1 MNDENLIPANERS
14 ESERRAIAQAGGR
27 ASGRARRIKSRGRQL
42 IRDLL
47 ALKCQDPQIVDTLCR
62 EYGINSA
69 DLTNEVAMTLRQVQ
83 KATRKADT
91 NAYNS
96 VLRAAGIADEVAPSG
111 PSVGLQIIVNSPEA
125 AEGLR
130 KAIATGAQPAAP
142 ENEQD

>member
-1 MNDENLIPANERS
+1 MNEQNLIPTNQRS
-14 ESERRAIAQAGGR
+14 EDEARALGRKGGI
-27 ASGRARRIKSRGRQL
+27 ASGKARRIKSRGRKL
-42 IRDLL
+42 IQDLL
-47 ALKCQDPQIVDTLCR
+47 ALRCQDPQIVDNLCR

-96 VLRAAGIADEVAPSG
+96 VLRAAGIAAEVAPSG
-111 PSVGLQIIVNSPEA
+111 PSVGLQINVGTPEA